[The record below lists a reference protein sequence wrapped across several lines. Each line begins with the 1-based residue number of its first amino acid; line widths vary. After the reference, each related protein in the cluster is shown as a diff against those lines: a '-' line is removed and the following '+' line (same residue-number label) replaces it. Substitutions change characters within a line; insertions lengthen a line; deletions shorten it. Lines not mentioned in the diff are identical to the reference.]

1 MVYNHIFLHCNS
13 NLLPK
18 CMFFQNVPFY
28 HMLHSAQY
36 SFRGNDVQSESFV
49 PVLGSR
55 VNCQLTKDWKEC
67 VLGLV
72 CGGFSQQESS
82 GVFLF
87 MGHNGFS
94 PPMKHY
100 SGWQAGL
107 LAT

>member
-1 MVYNHIFLHCNS
+1 MHV
-13 NLLPK
+13 
-18 CMFFQNVPFY
+18 FQNVLFY
-28 HMLHSAQY
+28 HMLYSAQC

-55 VNCQLTKDWKEC
+55 VNCQLTKDWKDC

-72 CGGFSQQESS
+72 RGGYIQQESS